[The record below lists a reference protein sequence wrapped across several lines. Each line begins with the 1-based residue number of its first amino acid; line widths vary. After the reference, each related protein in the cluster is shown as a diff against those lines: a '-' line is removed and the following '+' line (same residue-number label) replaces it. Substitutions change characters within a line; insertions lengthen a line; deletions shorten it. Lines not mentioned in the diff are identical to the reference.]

1 MRILVLANASDDD
14 AGFVGDALQ
23 ARGATLVVHH
33 REDPEPPPLH
43 VGFDAIVSLGS
54 EWSVYWEHVQV
65 EVEREAGVLREAVAA
80 DVPVL
85 GLCFGGQILSHA
97 LGGSVERAPE
107 PEIGWYAIESDVPHL
122 IPHGPYVQWHSDR
135 FVVPPG
141 ARELA
146 RSAVG
151 PQAYTLGS
159 AVGLQFHPEASPEV
173 VRRWVSGGVTEL
185 TAAGGTPEAFVTE
198 SDARLAEAR
207 ERAAQIVH
215 AFLDGNLRS

>member
-1 MRILVLANASDDD
+1 MRILVLANSSDAD
-14 AGFVGDALQ
+14 AGFVGEALQ
-23 ARGATLVVHH
+23 ARGATLVTHL
-33 REDPEPPPLH
+33 REATEPPPEPTD
-43 VGFDAIVSLGS
+43 FDAIVSLGS
-54 EWSVYWEHVQV
+54 EWSVYWEHVGV
-65 EVEREAGVLREAVAA
+65 EVAREAALLRNAVAA

-97 LGGSVERAPE
+97 MGGSVEPAPE
-107 PEIGWYAIESDVPHL
+107 PEIGWYEIESDVPHL

-146 RSAVG
+146 RSPVG
-151 PQAYTLGS
+151 PQAYTVGS

-173 VRRWVSGGVTEL
+173 VRRWVVGGVAEL
-185 TAAGGTPEAFVTE
+185 TAAGGTPESFITE
-198 SDARLAEAR
+198 SDARLAESR
-207 ERAAQIVH
+207 ERAIRIVD

>member
-14 AGFVGDALQ
+14 AGFVGEALE
-23 ARGATLVVHH
+23 ARGGTFVTVH
-33 REDPEPPPLH
+33 RESPDPLPELD
-43 VGFDAIVSLGS
+43 GFDAVVSLGS
-54 EWSVYWEHVQV
+54 EWSVYWDHIQGAVT
-65 EVEREAGVLREAVAA
+65 REAALLREAVDA

-107 PEIGWYAIESDVPHL
+107 AEIGWYAIESDVPDL
-122 IPHGPYVQWHSDR
+122 IPGGPYVQWHSDR

-151 PQAYTLGS
+151 PQAYAVGS
-159 AVGLQFHPEASPEV
+159 AVGLQFHPEASPTV
-173 VRRWVSGGVTEL
+173 VRRWVVGGIDEL
-185 TAAGGTPEAFVTE
+185 TASGGTAEGFVAE
-198 SDARLAEAR
+198 SDERLAESRA
-207 ERAAQIVH
+207 RAAQIVD
-215 AFLDGNLRS
+215 AFLAGSLRP

>member
-14 AGFVGDALQ
+14 AGFVGEALE
-23 ARGATLVVHH
+23 ALGAALVTVH
-33 REDPEPPPLH
+33 RESQEPLPH
-43 VGFDAIVSLGS
+43 HAGFDAIVALGS
-54 EWSVYWEHVQV
+54 EWSVYWDHVQV
-65 EVEREAGVLREAVAA
+65 AVEREANFLRDAVAA

-107 PEIGWYAIESDVPHL
+107 PEIGWYAIESDVPDL

-135 FVVPPG
+135 FVLPPG

-146 RSAVG
+146 RSSVG
-151 PQAYTLGS
+151 PQAYTVGS

-173 VRRWVSGGVTEL
+173 VRRWVTGGIDEL
-185 TAAGGTPEAFVTE
+185 TANGGTAAGFVAE
-198 SDARLAEAR
+198 SDDRRAEAR
-207 ERAAQIVH
+207 ERAALIVQT
-215 AFLDGNLRS
+215 FLDGTLRS